1 MDADSSASHVGRS
14 HLNRQTDQAAIDGDL
29 SPSTRPS
36 FSLEHVNGKP
46 RGSMWGKLPA
56 IFTNGALTDFPRG
69 LSTAPDWAYWS
80 SKQGEGREATLA
92 LSRAL

>member
-1 MDADSSASHVGRS
+1 MRGRFVLDADSSASHVGRS
-14 HLNRQTDQAAIDGDL
+14 HLNRQTDQAAIDADL
-29 SPSTRPS
+29 PPSTR
-36 FSLEHVNGKP
+36 LNGKP

-80 SKQGEGREATLA
+80 SKQGEGREATPT
-92 LSRAL
+92 LSRAF